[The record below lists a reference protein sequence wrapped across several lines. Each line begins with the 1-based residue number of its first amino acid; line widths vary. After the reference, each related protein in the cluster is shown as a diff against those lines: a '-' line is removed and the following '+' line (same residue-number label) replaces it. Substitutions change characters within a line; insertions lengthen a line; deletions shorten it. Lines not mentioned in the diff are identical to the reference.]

1 MRRKPR
7 ESEPSHHWSKLV
19 SDYSD
24 GELSPD
30 ESLSV
35 ARHLW
40 ECHDCRV
47 LLRDFRAIVA
57 AIRKLRPAS
66 RIYDVATRA
75 APAGICASSEEDG
88 GFGERVHAMHGSRV
102 SSGRRIG
109 RPWYA
114 MTLRTGA
121 SKNRWF
127 LQ

>member
-7 ESEPSHHWSKLV
+7 ESELSHHWSKLV
-19 SDYSD
+19 SDYID

-30 ESLSV
+30 ESLGV

-57 AIRKLRPAS
+57 AIRKLRPDSWIDDA
-66 RIYDVATRA
+66 ATRV
-75 APAGICASSEEDG
+75 APAGICASHGEDC
-88 GFGERVHAMHGSRV
+88 GFGERVHAIHGSRV

-109 RPWYA
+109 RPWFA
-114 MTLRTGA
+114 MAVLPGA